1 LREIQNIIT
10 MEHQNKTIIFTAPS
24 GAGKTTIVKHLLKKF
39 PDKLAFSIS
48 ATTRQKR
55 DIETD
60 GKDYYFI
67 SAQEFRKK
75 ISVGDFIEWEEVY
88 DDQYYGTLKSEIERI
103 WAQGKIVVFDVDVK
117 GATSIKKYFKENCM
131 AVFVSPPSIEILI
144 DRLKNRGTE
153 TPQSLKKRIA
163 RVRTEMKYK
172 YKFDEIIVNDELQ
185 LAFSEA
191 EKLFADFAGIRNKL

>member
-1 LREIQNIIT
+1 MGN
-10 MEHQNKTIIFTAPS
+10 QNKTIVFTAPS
-24 GAGKTTIVKHLLKKF
+24 GAGKTTIVKHLLAKF

-75 ISVGDFIEWEEVY
+75 IAVGDFIEWEEVY

-103 WAQGKIVVFDVDVK
+103 WEQGKIVVFDVDVK

>member
-1 LREIQNIIT
+1 MGN
-10 MEHQNKTIIFTAPS
+10 QNKTIVFTAPS
-24 GAGKTTIVKHLLKKF
+24 GAGKTTIVKHLLAKF

-67 SAQEFRKK
+67 SAEEFRKK
-75 ISVGDFIEWEEVY
+75 IIEGDFIEWEEVY
-88 DDQYYGTLKSEIERI
+88 ENQFYGTLKSEIERL

-117 GATSIKKYFKENCM
+117 GATSIKKYFKKNCL
-131 AVFVSPPSIEILI
+131 AVFVSPPDIDILI
-144 DRLKNRGTE
+144 ERLKLRGTE
-153 TPQSLKKRIA
+153 TEQSLRKRIA

-172 YKFDEIIVNDELQ
+172 DKFDKVIVNDDLL
-185 LAFSEA
+185 LAFSDA
-191 EKLFADFAGIRNKL
+191 EKLIDDFAGITKNP

>member
-1 LREIQNIIT
+1 MGN
-10 MEHQNKTIIFTAPS
+10 QNKTIVFTAPS
-24 GAGKTTIVKHLLKKF
+24 GAGKTTIVKHLLAKF

-75 ISVGDFIEWEEVY
+75 IIVGDFIEWEEVY

-103 WAQGKIVVFDVDVK
+103 WEQGKIVVFDVDVK

-185 LAFSEA
+185 LAFSDA
-191 EKLFADFAGIRNKL
+191 EKLIDDFAGITKNP

>member
-1 LREIQNIIT
+1 MWVINKLSVT
-10 MEHQNKTIIFTAPS
+10 KMGYQNKTIVFTAPS
-24 GAGKTTIVKHLLKKF
+24 GAGKTTIVKHLLAKF

-55 DIETD
+55 EMETN
-60 GKDYYFI
+60 GMDYYFLTKE
-67 SAQEFRKK
+67 EFKKK
-75 ISVGDFIEWEEVY
+75 ITNDEFIEWEEVY
-88 DDQYYGTLKSEIERI
+88 DDQYYGTLKSEITRL

-117 GATSIKKYFKENCM
+117 GATSIKNYFKKNCL
-131 AVFVSPPSIEILI
+131 AIFVSPPSVEILI

-172 YKFDEIIVNDELQ
+172 YKFDEVIVNDDLQ

-191 EKLFADFAGIRNKL
+191 EKLFADFATER